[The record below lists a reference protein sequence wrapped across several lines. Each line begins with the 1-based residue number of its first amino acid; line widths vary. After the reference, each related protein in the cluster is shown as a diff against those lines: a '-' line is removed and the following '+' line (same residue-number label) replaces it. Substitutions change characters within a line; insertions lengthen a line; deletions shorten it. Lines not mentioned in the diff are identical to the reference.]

1 MRKINKKIEFKIAAD
16 GSSASGKTTGGKL
29 IAKKLKMKFLSS
41 GALYRFCAL
50 KTLENKNTYNVK
62 FINKIANS
70 ITLKKLQNKK
80 LYSPEVAKLSS
91 IIAKKPYVRKAL
103 KGFQKNFIKKSKLV
117 VVEGRD
123 IGSKIM
129 PNADLKLF
137 FTCSTKEKA
146 KRRLKEFKS
155 LNKKITLKQVEK
167 ALIQRDKED
176 TKRKISPLIM
186 TKNAVLVDT
195 TKLTIKQMEAKLTNL
210 VKNSI
215 KKNMEIYKDLSSP
228 ASQQFEKLLNSQLSK
243 NKIEEG
249 KIIEGKITKITDKY
263 VFLFI
268 PGLKSEPVI
277 DINEMKM
284 IGMQDKVVEGA
295 EVSVLLEK
303 IEDKNGDVVV
313 SAQKAQKIKGWYEL
327 EKAYEDNQSING
339 KITSKCKGG
348 VIVEHIETGSLMF
361 CPGSQISDKPMKSV
375 DHLIG
380 VEQKF
385 AIIKLDKVRG
395 NACVSRRQIVSSH
408 KKEDK
413 AKIIEKFKVGDIIKD
428 AVVKGYSS
436 FGCFFEV
443 NNEIDVLVHLQ
454 EISYSR
460 VNHPDEIFNIGEKHD
475 LKVISIDME
484 KLQIGCSIKQL
495 SPDPFEHISNYEIGK
510 PYKVKVVKIT
520 DYGCFCELE
529 PGLSTLLHS
538 SEISWTK
545 KNISPKKLFKVG
557 DQIDCV
563 ITEIDKDK
571 RRVAI
576 SHRLTNENPYTTLEN
591 KYPVGSDIDGVVTSA
606 NEYALYVK
614 LGDFDIDGFLHS
626 NDLSYSGKPED
637 ELKKHKKGEKL
648 KVRVLEIKKEEQKV
662 RVGLKQLEKD
672 PFDFFKGKKV
682 NDIITVQVVSSDSKG
697 LMVKPE
703 GCDLEFLIKKSQI
716 AVSAAD
722 ARPSR
727 FVGGERIDSAIAE
740 INFDK
745 RKVNLSIKLLEELQN
760 KEAVD
765 KFSSP
770 LSGKNL
776 PFSSLSEKLDDKKKK
791 ETE

>member
-1 MRKINKKIEFKIAAD
+1 
-16 GSSASGKTTGGKL
+16 
-29 IAKKLKMKFLSS
+29 
-41 GALYRFCAL
+41 
-50 KTLENKNTYNVK
+50 
-62 FINKIANS
+62 
-70 ITLKKLQNKK
+70 
-80 LYSPEVAKLSS
+80 
-91 IIAKKPYVRKAL
+91 
-103 KGFQKNFIKKSKLV
+103 
-117 VVEGRD
+117 
-123 IGSKIM
+123 
-129 PNADLKLF
+129 
-137 FTCSTKEKA
+137 
-146 KRRLKEFKS
+146 
-155 LNKKITLKQVEK
+155 
-167 ALIQRDKED
+167 
-176 TKRKISPLIM
+176 
-186 TKNAVLVDT
+186 
-195 TKLTIKQMEAKLTNL
+195 
-210 VKNSI
+210 
-215 KKNMEIYKDLSSP
+215 MEIYKELNTP
-228 ASQQFEKLLNSQLSK
+228 ATQKFEKLLNSQLSK

-277 DINEMKM
+277 DINEMKI
-284 IGMQDKVVEGA
+284 IGMQDKVTEGA
-295 EVSVLLEK
+295 TVSVLLEK

-327 EKAYEDNQSING
+327 EKAYEENQSING

-348 VIVEHIETGSLMF
+348 VIVEHMETGSLMF
-361 CPGSQISDKPMKSV
+361 CPGSQISDKPMKSI

-385 AIIKLDKVRG
+385 AIIKLDKIRG

-413 AKIIEKFKVGDIIKD
+413 AKIIEKFKVGDVIKD

-495 SPDPFEHISNYEIGK
+495 SPDPFEHISNYETGK

-557 DQIDCV
+557 DQIECV

-576 SHRLTNENPYTTLEN
+576 SHRLTTENPYTTLER
-591 KYPVGSDIDGVVTSA
+591 KYNIGSDIDGIVTSA

-614 LGDFDIDGFLHS
+614 LGEFDIDGFLHS
-626 NDLSYSGKPED
+626 NDLSYTGKPEE
-637 ELKKHKKGEKL
+637 ELKKYKKGDKL

-662 RVGLKQLEKD
+662 RVGLKQLDKD
-672 PFDFFKGKKV
+672 PFGWFKDKKV
-682 NDIITVQVVSSDSKG
+682 NDTVTVQVKSSDSKG
-697 LMVKPE
+697 LIVKPE

-727 FVGGERIDSAIAE
+727 FVGGERIDAAISE
-740 INFDK
+740 LNHDK
-745 RKVNLSIKLLEELQN
+745 RKVSLSIKLLEELQN